1 MTITIRNISRPQRA
15 RRGLRPAEIGD
26 TGAWSERFERLC
38 RDRGIRVTPQRI
50 AVYGLLAG
58 DKTHPTAEAVYE
70 RLRRR
75 MASLSLA
82 TVYRVLECL
91 EREGLVH
98 RVSAFDGAAR
108 YEAKLNQHHHFVCRL
123 CDSIIDS
130 DERIMEE
137 FSLPRRA
144 PAGFVPDELEMRIL
158 GICSTCRRAGR
169 SGRTADVKQPRTR
182 RRGDSWQHSKA
193 QRPTKT

>member
-1 MTITIRNISRPQRA
+1 MAITIRNISRLQHA
-15 RRGLRPAEIGD
+15 RRGARPPAIGD
-26 TGAWSERFERLC
+26 TDAWSERFERLC
-38 RDRGIRVTPQRI
+38 RDRGIRVTPQRV
-50 AVYGLLAG
+50 AVYGLLAR
-58 DKTHPTAEAVYE
+58 DNTHPTAEAVYA

-75 MASLSLA
+75 MSSLSLA

-98 RVSAFDGAAR
+98 RVSAFDGVAR
-108 YEAKLNQHHHFVCRL
+108 YEAKLNRHHHFVCRV

-130 DERIMEE
+130 EDNGIEE
-137 FSLPRRA
+137 CSLPRRA
-144 PAGFVPDELEMRIL
+144 PTGFVPDELEIRIL

-169 SGRTADVKQPRTR
+169 SGRPADIKPPRTK

-193 QRPTKT
+193 QRPTKI

>member
-1 MTITIRNISRPQRA
+1 MAITTRNVSRPGRVHGGARA
-15 RRGLRPAEIGD
+15 ATIGD
-26 TGAWSERFERLC
+26 AEAWSERFERLC

-50 AVYGLLAG
+50 AVYGLLAV
-58 DKTHPTAEAVYE
+58 DNTHPTAEVVYE

-98 RVSAFDGAAR
+98 RVSAFDGVAR
-108 YEAKLNQHHHFVCRL
+108 YEAKRNRHHHFVCRL

-130 DERIMEE
+130 EDRSMEE
-137 FSLPRRA
+137 FSLPRYA
-144 PAGFVPDELEMRIL
+144 PAGFVPDELEIRIL
-158 GICSTCRRAGR
+158 GICGTCRRTGR
-169 SGRTADVKQPRTR
+169 SGRRADVKPSRTK